1 MDNQIQIT
9 EREWASYEYDGLAPT
24 NNEIK
29 GQTHIDLGYPIIE
42 EFPYAY
48 K

>member
-9 EREWASYEYDGLAPT
+9 EREWASDEYDGLAPT
-24 NNEIK
+24 SNEIK
-29 GQTHIDLGYPIIE
+29 GQEHIDLGYPTIE
-42 EFPYAY
+42 EFPYGY

>member
-1 MDNQIQIT
+1 MDNQIQVT

-24 NNEIK
+24 SGEIK
-29 GQTHIDLGYPIIE
+29 GSVHIDLGYPTVDA
-42 EFPYAY
+42 FPYGY